1 MPDREL
7 KTQFLFP
14 EFTRAS
20 YRAAHGGA
28 EAPPLD
34 PSKPQKSWE
43 DPGAA
48 NSARQF
54 VLYDAA
60 LAVAQNGITPLLR
73 NGRPYFEPLVLPRDQ
88 AIVVNLPPE
97 FGSWQGETKPPR
109 PVPCKPL
116 APNEVLIIPP
126 GISGA
131 VLIRD
136 MNTWQ
141 EESIEGGSFTKAD
154 RDLLWRIAAKLGI

>member
-7 KTQFLFP
+7 KTQYAFP

-28 EAPPLD
+28 EAPPFD
-34 PSKPQKSWE
+34 PTKPQKSWE

-60 LAVAQNGITPLLR
+60 LAVGPNGITPLLR
-73 NGRPYFEPLVLPRDQ
+73 DGHPYFEPLVLPRDQ
-88 AIVVNLPPE
+88 AIVVNLPLE
-97 FGSWQGETKPPR
+97 FGSFQGNPKPPL

-131 VLIRD
+131 VLIR
-136 MNTWQ
+136 NTAEW
-141 EESIEGGSFTKAD
+141 EAEKDKVDGFRKGD
-154 RDLLWRIAAKLGI
+154 RDLLHRIAAKLGL